1 MALTAT
7 YLGHSGFLF
16 DDGHDRG
23 RLCVDPFLTGNPKA
37 QHTAE
42 QIDTDYVAFTH
53 GHADHFNP
61 AGWSIARRCE
71 ATCIANYEIGEYL
84 DEHVGLEDCLVGNPG
99 GSVPTA
105 FGRVA
110 FTPAIHSSS
119 YEGTYLGVACGFVI
133 HFERVS
139 EAGVTVYHAGDTALF
154 GDMAMIGELARP
166 DLALLPAGGR
176 FTMSAKLA
184 AKAAEL
190 IQPKLAVP
198 IHWGTFDILAQDVR
212 DFQPAGVETKTL
224 QPGESLTL
232 GE

>member
-1 MALTAT
+1 MPLTVT

-37 QHTAE
+37 SHTPE
-42 QIDTDYVAFTH
+42 DIDCDYVAFTH

-61 AGWSIARRCE
+61 GGWSIARRNA
-71 ATCIANYEIGEYL
+71 ATCIANYEIGQYL
-84 DEHVGLEDCLVGNPG
+84 DDHVGLEACLRGNPG

-105 FGRVA
+105 FGHVA

-119 YEGTYLGVACGFVI
+119 YDSQYMGVACGLVI
-133 HFERVS
+133 YFERI
-139 EAGVTVYHAGDTALF
+139 GVTVYHAGDTALF
-154 GDMAMIGELARP
+154 SDMKLIGELAHP

-190 IQPKLAVP
+190 IKPKLAVP
-198 IHWGTFDILAQDVR
+198 IHWGTFDALAQNVD
-212 DFQPAGVETKTL
+212 DFKPHGIATRIA
-224 QPGESLTL
+224 QPGDTWTL
-232 GE
+232 GNA